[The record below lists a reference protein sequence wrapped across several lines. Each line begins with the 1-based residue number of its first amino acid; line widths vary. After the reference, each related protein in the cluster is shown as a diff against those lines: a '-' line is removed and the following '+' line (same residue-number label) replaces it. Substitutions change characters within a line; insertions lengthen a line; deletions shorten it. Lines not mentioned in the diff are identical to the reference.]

1 MNFKIIHLPERQTEI
16 CLHRDCN
23 EAGDEVVCIKTF
35 VTNSDGIE
43 LMLETQA
50 KFANAKSAEC
60 FVSGYS
66 EMSAKSFL
74 QHCLKQDKIWT
85 S

>member
-1 MNFKIIHLPERQTEI
+1 MNFKIIHLPKTQTEI

-23 EAGDEVVCIKTF
+23 EAGEEIVCIKTF
-35 VTNSDGIE
+35 VINSDGTE

-50 KFANAKSAEC
+50 KFASAKSAQS
-60 FVSGYS
+60 FVSDYS
-66 EMSAKSFL
+66 ETSAKSFL

-85 S
+85 N